1 MSAEHIY
8 ERANTAAVQVDP
20 LILASAL
27 DHIAKTAAKSR
38 SQTRRIRW
46 IEQRAVLA
54 LEGREYRE
62 IDVDLPKDAGNTAE
76 KMKRKADHCRRMNQR
91 LIYAADALLVHLDR
105 IGMTREEQPLMDALR
120 EAIEM
125 TESSGAAEGPAA

>member
-46 IEQRAVLA
+46 IEQRALIA
-54 LEGREYRE
+54 LEGREYRD
-62 IDVDLPKDAGNTAE
+62 IDVDLPKTAGDTAQR
-76 KMKRKADHCRRMNQR
+76 MKWQR
-91 LIYAADALLVHLDR
+91 DMLKRANRNLIEAADALLAHLDR

-120 EAIEM
+120 
-125 TESSGAAEGPAA
+125 GAAENAHQWEAGIGEQS